1 MVVEIDVTSCWEE
14 LQRIMATFAIL
25 QVVRKKRD
33 DWKEIRGQQ
42 SNNKLLDIFLL
53 LKSQK

>member
-25 QVVRKKRD
+25 QVVRNKRD
-33 DWKEIRGQQ
+33 ELER
-42 SNNKLLDIFLL
+42 NKGTA
-53 LKSQK
+53 K